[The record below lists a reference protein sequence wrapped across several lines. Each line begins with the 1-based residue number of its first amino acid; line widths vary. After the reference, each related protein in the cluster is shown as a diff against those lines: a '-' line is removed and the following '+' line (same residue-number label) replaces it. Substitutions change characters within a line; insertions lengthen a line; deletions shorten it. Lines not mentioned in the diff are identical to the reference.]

1 MYVLIYFLSVSLS
14 QYISNI
20 TMDVTTDN
28 EENFNY
34 SRQDSLLLI
43 GLFIVAIILQAVNN
57 LIINYAIWVMLVY
70 LLVSV
75 SITLTLT
82 TLRKQRIEKTREEI
96 TQIYEILHNLVDKK
110 GKGVDFNN
118 VPFTLEH
125 KYNTINKIDVI
136 VDPITFDDKY
146 LPEYLN
152 QLNNFLS
159 TYTWNYE
166 LHLEERKIS
175 FVGYDK
181 PPTVARWK
189 GSWLRPTRF
198 FSLGITGKGE
208 FGWLPDKVDKKRLG
222 KSQFLD
228 EMGNPLP
235 ADMELPSAPQGLVC
249 GAPLSLDTIIPT
261 TKGYKTM
268 GTIQVG
274 DYVFDRNN
282 TPTKVVNVL
291 DIHLANKMYLLT
303 FVNDKGKK
311 IKIKSDEV
319 HRFPTYINS
328 NTTEPINCEFLL
340 EGDVI
345 IGNNSVYTL
354 ESKEEIPQE
363 DVRCI
368 TVESPEH
375 IFLICDKKRLFFG
388 GKRYPYDAVFTYN
401 TGGGKSV
408 AIQNIIYGG
417 IAHRN
422 EVALSLIDPKYTE
435 FSAYKNMKGIV
446 GVANTTEETVEVLRI
461 AKLAM
466 YQRNQILAE
475 LKLKNIMDY
484 TPTKKSG
491 LVYVTGRDYR
501 EDDIIK
507 VRANK
512 VESTIPAKDLVE
524 LVNTNTHDVIEVC
537 LNDKDWIEV
546 NYNCVDFIY
555 SDEMKMLVTV
565 LDELA
570 EATQKSGIKD
580 QKAKEQDALKDE
592 IINLVTSI
600 TQLGRSSA
608 IHIISATQKPNSTVV
623 PTILRSNPLALDTL
637 VETLNQFKVTIR
649 DIKVGDK
656 ILGTDNQYYEVIDKT
671 PVHIPTKVY
680 SVSFTNG
687 NVICSDT
694 HQWTVHTSD
703 NSYSYVT
710 ESEDLVRNRDWFIE
724 NDIHFG
730 RYEDNIKLLDVS
742 LVEQT
747 ECVCITTNSPDNQF
761 LIYTDSGN
769 PIYTHNCGF
778 RAFCGRATE
787 TGASLVA
794 LDNNLAT
801 TIDSTYPGMGIVQ
814 SGGKNEFIRYYFSKF
829 EDLEEYYRQRGLD
842 ELGYSPIDSEFSGN
856 GKLEDLEGEIEITI
870 NRDKSKYEFEENSV
884 EIDNR
889 EEQDWREV

>member
-43 GLFIVAIILQAVNN
+43 GLFVVAIILQAVNS
-57 LIINYAIWVMLVY
+57 LIMNYAVWVMLTY

-96 TQIYEILHNLVDKK
+96 TQIYEILHSLVDKK

-125 KYNTINKIDVI
+125 KYNTINRIDVT
-136 VDPITFDDKY
+136 VDPVSFDDKY

-166 LHLEERKIS
+166 LHLEERKVS
-175 FVGYDK
+175 FIGYDK

-189 GSWLRPTRF
+189 GNWLRPTRF

-208 FGWLPDKVDKKRLG
+208 FGWLPDKVDKKKLG

-235 ADMELPSAPQGLVC
+235 ADMELPTAPQGLVC
-249 GAPLSLDTIIPT
+249 GA
-261 TKGYKTM
+261 
-268 GTIQVG
+268 
-274 DYVFDRNN
+274 
-282 TPTKVVNVL
+282 
-291 DIHLANKMYLLT
+291 
-303 FVNDKGKK
+303 
-311 IKIKSDEV
+311 
-319 HRFPTYINS
+319 
-328 NTTEPINCEFLL
+328 
-340 EGDVI
+340 
-345 IGNNSVYTL
+345 
-354 ESKEEIPQE
+354 
-363 DVRCI
+363 
-368 TVESPEH
+368 
-375 IFLICDKKRLFFG
+375 
-388 GKRYPYDAVFTYN
+388 

-408 AIQNIIYGG
+408 AVQNIIYGG

-435 FSAYKNMKGIV
+435 FSAYKGMKGIV
-446 GVANTTEETVEVLRI
+446 GVANTVEEAVEVLRI

-466 YQRNQILAE
+466 YQRNQRLAE

-501 EDDIIK
+501 EDDIVK
-507 VRANK
+507 VRTNK
-512 VESTIPAKDLVE
+512 VESTISVKDLVE

-555 SDEMKMLVTV
+555 TDEMKMLITV
-565 LDELA
+565 VDELA
-570 EATQKSGIKD
+570 ELSQKSGMKD
-580 QKAKEQDALKDE
+580 QKAKEQDALRDE
-592 IINLVTSI
+592 IMGLIASI
-600 TQLGRSSA
+600 TQLGRSAAVHA
-608 IHIISATQKPNSTVV
+608 IVCTQKPNHQIV
-623 PTILRSNPLALDTL
+623 PTVLRSNPLALDTL
-637 VETLNQFKVTIR
+637 VETSNHLKVSIR
-649 DIKVGDK
+649 DVKIGDK
-656 ILGTDNQYYEVIDKT
+656 ILGTDNQYYDVIDKT

-680 SVSFTNG
+680 SISFTNG

-694 HQWTVHTSD
+694 HQWTIHTSD

-710 ESEDLVRNRDWFIE
+710 ESEDLFRNKDWFIE

-730 RYEDNIKLLDVS
+730 RYEDDIKLLDVS

-829 EDLEEYYRQRGLD
+829 EDLEDYYKQRGLD
-842 ELGYSPIDSEFSGN
+842 ELGYSPLDADYTGADAVV
-856 GKLEDLEGEIEITI
+856 EDLEGEIEITVP
-870 NRDKSKYEFEENSV
+870 RDKTEFEFEEDRV

-889 EEQDWREV
+889 DDQKWGEV

>member
-43 GLFIVAIILQAVNN
+43 GLFVVAIILQAVNN
-57 LIINYAIWVMLVY
+57 LIINYAIWVMLTY

-125 KYNTINKIDVI
+125 KYNTINRIDVT

-166 LHLEERKIS
+166 LHLEERLVS

-181 PPTVARWK
+181 PPTVARWQ

-198 FSLGITGKGE
+198 FTLGITGKGE
-208 FGWLPDKVDKKRLG
+208 IAWMPDKVDKKRLG

-228 EMGNPLP
+228 EMGNPIP
-235 ADMELPSAPQGLVC
+235 TDMELPTAPQGLVC
-249 GAPLSLDTIIPT
+249 GA
-261 TKGYKTM
+261 
-268 GTIQVG
+268 
-274 DYVFDRNN
+274 
-282 TPTKVVNVL
+282 
-291 DIHLANKMYLLT
+291 
-303 FVNDKGKK
+303 
-311 IKIKSDEV
+311 
-319 HRFPTYINS
+319 
-328 NTTEPINCEFLL
+328 
-340 EGDVI
+340 
-345 IGNNSVYTL
+345 
-354 ESKEEIPQE
+354 
-363 DVRCI
+363 
-368 TVESPEH
+368 
-375 IFLICDKKRLFFG
+375 
-388 GKRYPYDAVFTYN
+388 

-435 FSAYKNMKGIV
+435 FSAYKDMKGIV
-446 GVANTTEETVEVLRI
+446 GVANTVEEAVEVLRI
-461 AKLAM
+461 AKMAM
-466 YQRNQILAE
+466 YQRNQVLAD

-484 TPTKKSG
+484 KPTKKSG

-501 EDDIIK
+501 EEDIIK
-507 VRANK
+507 VRTNK
-512 VESTIPAKDLVE
+512 VESNISAKDLVE
-524 LVNTNTHDVIEVC
+524 LVNTNTQDTIEVC
-537 LNDKDWIEV
+537 LNDTDWIEV
-546 NYNCVDFIY
+546 NYNCVKFIY
-555 SDEMKMLVTV
+555 TDEMKMLITV

-570 EATQKSGIKD
+570 ELSMPSGLKD
-580 QKAKEQDALKDE
+580 QKSKDQDALRAE
-592 IINLVTSI
+592 VISLVTSI
-600 TQLGRSSA
+600 TQLGRSTA
-608 IHIISATQKPNSTVV
+608 IHVISATQKPNASVV

>member
-1 MYVLIYFLSVSLS
+1 MYVLIYFLAVSLS
-14 QYISNI
+14 QYISNL
-20 TMDVTTDN
+20 TMNVTTDN

-34 SRQDSLLLI
+34 STSDSLLLVGMLLVAVI
-43 GLFIVAIILQAVNN
+43 LQILNSLFIS
-57 LIINYAIWVMLVY
+57 YAMWIMLVY
-70 LLVSV
+70 LVTCMG
-75 SITLTLT
+75 ITLTMT
-82 TLRKQRIEKTREEI
+82 ALRKQRIEKTREEI
-96 TQIYEILHNLVDKK
+96 TQIYEILHSLVDKK

-125 KYNTINKIDVI
+125 KYNTINRIDVI
-136 VDPITFDDKY
+136 VDPVSFDDKY

-166 LHLEERKIS
+166 LHLEERKVS
-175 FVGYDK
+175 FIGYDK

-189 GSWLRPTRF
+189 GNWLRPTRF

-208 FGWLPDKVDKKRLG
+208 FGWLPDKVDKKKLG

-235 ADMELPSAPQGLVC
+235 ADMELSTAPQGLVC
-249 GAPLSLDTIIPT
+249 GAPLCLDTIIPT

-282 TPTKVVNVL
+282 TPTKVVDVL

-328 NTTEPINCEFLL
+328 NTTEPINGEFLL

-375 IFLICDKKRLFFG
+375 IFLICDKKKLFFG
-388 GKRYPYDAVFTYN
+388 GKKYPYDAVFTYN

-408 AIQNIIYGG
+408 AVQNIIYGG

-435 FSAYKNMKGIV
+435 FSAYKGMKGIV
-446 GVANTTEETVEVLRI
+446 GVANTVEEAVEVLRI

-466 YQRNQILAE
+466 YQRNQRLAE

-501 EDDIIK
+501 EDDIVK
-507 VRANK
+507 VRTNK
-512 VESTIPAKDLVE
+512 VESTISVKDLVE

-555 SDEMKMLVTV
+555 TDEMKMLITV
-565 LDELA
+565 VDELA
-570 EATQKSGIKD
+570 ELSQKSGMKD
-580 QKAKEQDALKDE
+580 QKAKEQDALRDE
-592 IINLVTSI
+592 IMGLIASI
-600 TQLGRSSA
+600 TQLGRSAA
-608 IHIISATQKPNSTVV
+608 IHAIVCTQKPNASVV
-623 PTILRSNPLALDTL
+623 PTVLRSNPLALDTL
-637 VETLNQFKVTIR
+637 VVTDSGDKLLR
-649 DIKVGDK
+649 DITLKDKVF
-656 ILGTDNQYYEVIDKT
+656 GTDNKFHNILDIT
-671 PVHIPTKVY
+671 PTHTPRLMCKLTF
-680 SVSFTNG
+680 SNG
-687 NVICSDT
+687 VVCCSGN
-694 HQWTVHTSD
+694 HQWTVYTD
-703 NSYSYVT
+703 YDYSYVT
-710 ESEDLVRNRDWFIE
+710 ETEDLLLNKNWYIKQKVI
-724 NDIHFG
+724 FG
-730 RYEDNIKLLDVS
+730 RYEDNITLVDVEEIPS
-742 LVEQT
+742 VPCKCLVTDT
-747 ECVCITTNSPDNQF
+747 EDGLFMIN
-761 LIYTDSGN
+761 
-769 PIYTHNCGF
+769 
-778 RAFCGRATE
+778 TE
-787 TGASLVA
+787 
-794 LDNNLAT
+794 
-801 TIDSTYPGMGIVQ
+801 
-814 SGGKNEFIRYYFSKF
+814 E
-829 EDLEEYYRQRGLD
+829 LD
-842 ELGYSPIDSEFSGN
+842 EN
-856 GKLEDLEGEIEITI
+856 
-870 NRDKSKYEFEENSV
+870 N
-884 EIDNR
+884 
-889 EEQDWREV
+889 

>member
-1 MYVLIYFLSVSLS
+1 MYVLIYFLAVSLS
-14 QYISNI
+14 QYISNL
-20 TMDVTTDN
+20 TMNVTTDN

-34 SRQDSLLLI
+34 STSDSLLLVGMLLVAVI
-43 GLFIVAIILQAVNN
+43 LQILNNLFIS
-57 LIINYAIWVMLVY
+57 YAMWIMLVY
-70 LLVSV
+70 LVTCMG
-75 SITLTLT
+75 ITLTMT
-82 TLRKQRIEKTREEI
+82 ALRKQRIEKTREEI
-96 TQIYEILHNLVDKK
+96 TQIYEILHSLVDKK

-125 KYNTINKIDVI
+125 KYNTINRIDVT
-136 VDPITFDDKY
+136 VDPVSFDDKY

-166 LHLEERKIS
+166 LHLEERKVS
-175 FVGYDK
+175 FIGYDK

-189 GSWLRPTRF
+189 GNWLRPTRF

-235 ADMELPSAPQGLVC
+235 ADMELPTAPQGLVC

-268 GTIQVG
+268 GTVQVG

-282 TPTKVVNVL
+282 TPTKVVDVL

-319 HRFPTYINS
+319 HRFPTYVSS
-328 NTTEPINCEFLL
+328 NTTEPINGEFLL

-375 IFLICDKKRLFFG
+375 IFLICDKKKLFFG
-388 GKRYPYDAVFTYN
+388 GKKYPYDAVFTYN

-408 AIQNIIYGG
+408 AVQNIIYGG

-422 EVALSLIDPKYTE
+422 EVALSLVDPKFTE
-435 FSAYKNMKGIV
+435 FSAYKGMKGIV
-446 GVANTTEETVEVLRI
+446 GVANTVEEAVEVLRI

-466 YQRNQILAE
+466 YQRNQRLAE

-484 TPTKKSG
+484 KPTKKSG

-507 VRANK
+507 VRTNK
-512 VESTIPAKDLVE
+512 VESTISAKDLVE

-537 LNDKDWIEV
+537 LNEKDWVEV
-546 NYNCVDFIY
+546 NYNCVNFIY
-555 SDEMKMLVTV
+555 TDEMKMLITV
-565 LDELA
+565 VDELA
-570 EATQKSGIKD
+570 ELAVSSGLKD
-580 QKAKEQDALKDE
+580 QKSKEQDALRAE
-592 IINLVTSI
+592 IINLIASI
-600 TQLGRSSA
+600 TQLGRSAA
-608 IHIISATQKPNSTVV
+608 IHAIVCTQKPSHQVLPTV
-623 PTILRSNPLALDTL
+623 IRSNPLATDTF
-637 VETLNQFKVTIR
+637 VEV
-649 DIKVGDK
+649 
-656 ILGTDNQYYEVIDKT
+656 
-671 PVHIPTKVY
+671 
-680 SVSFTNG
+680 
-687 NVICSDT
+687 
-694 HQWTVHTSD
+694 
-703 NSYSYVT
+703 
-710 ESEDLVRNRDWFIE
+710 
-724 NDIHFG
+724 
-730 RYEDNIKLLDVS
+730 
-742 LVEQT
+742 
-747 ECVCITTNSPDNQF
+747 
-761 LIYTDSGN
+761 
-769 PIYTHNCGF
+769 
-778 RAFCGRATE
+778 
-787 TGASLVA
+787 
-794 LDNNLAT
+794 
-801 TIDSTYPGMGIVQ
+801 
-814 SGGKNEFIRYYFSKF
+814 
-829 EDLEEYYRQRGLD
+829 LD
-842 ELGYSPIDSEFSGN
+842 ESDE
-856 GKLEDLEGEIEITI
+856 
-870 NRDKSKYEFEENSV
+870 
-884 EIDNR
+884 
-889 EEQDWREV
+889 

>member
-1 MYVLIYFLSVSLS
+1 MYVLIYFLVVSLS
-14 QYISNI
+14 QYISNL
-20 TMDVTTDN
+20 TMNVTTDN

-34 SRQDSLLLI
+34 STSDSVLLVGMLLVAVI
-43 GLFIVAIILQAVNN
+43 LQILNSLFIS
-57 LIINYAIWVMLVY
+57 YAMWIMLVY
-70 LLVSV
+70 LVTCMG
-75 SITLTLT
+75 ITLTMT
-82 TLRKQRIEKTREEI
+82 ALRKQRIEKTREEI
-96 TQIYEILHNLVDKK
+96 TQIYEILHSLVDKK

-125 KYNTINKIDVI
+125 KYNTINRIDVT
-136 VDPITFDDKY
+136 VDPVSFDDKY

-166 LHLEERKIS
+166 LHLEERKVS
-175 FVGYDK
+175 FIGYDK

-189 GSWLRPTRF
+189 GNWLRPTRF

-235 ADMELPSAPQGLVC
+235 ADMELPTAPQGLVC
-249 GAPLSLDTIIPT
+249 GAPLSLDTVIPT

-282 TPTKVVNVL
+282 TPTKVVDVL

-328 NTTEPINCEFLL
+328 NTTEPINGEFLL

-375 IFLICDKKRLFFG
+375 IFLICDKKKLFFG
-388 GKRYPYDAVFTYN
+388 GKKYPYDAVFTYN

-408 AIQNIIYGG
+408 AVQNIIYGG

-435 FSAYKNMKGIV
+435 FSAYKGMKGIV
-446 GVANTTEETVEVLRI
+446 GVANTVEEAVEVLRI

-466 YQRNQILAE
+466 YQRNQRLAE

-484 TPTKKSG
+484 KPTKKSG

-507 VRANK
+507 VRTNK
-512 VESTIPAKDLVE
+512 VESTISAKDLVE
-524 LVNTNTHDVIEVC
+524 LVNTNTHDMIEVC

-555 SDEMKMLVTV
+555 TDEMKMLITV
-565 LDELA
+565 VDELA
-570 EATQKSGIKD
+570 ELSQKSGMKD
-580 QKAKEQDALKDE
+580 QKAKEQDALRDE
-592 IINLVTSI
+592 IMGLIASI
-600 TQLGRSSA
+600 TQLGRSAA
-608 IHIISATQKPNSTVV
+608 IHAIVCTQKPNHQIV
-623 PTILRSNPLALDTL
+623 PTVLRSNPLANDTL
-637 VETLNQFKVTIR
+637 VEV
-649 DIKVGDK
+649 
-656 ILGTDNQYYEVIDKT
+656 
-671 PVHIPTKVY
+671 
-680 SVSFTNG
+680 
-687 NVICSDT
+687 
-694 HQWTVHTSD
+694 
-703 NSYSYVT
+703 
-710 ESEDLVRNRDWFIE
+710 
-724 NDIHFG
+724 
-730 RYEDNIKLLDVS
+730 
-742 LVEQT
+742 
-747 ECVCITTNSPDNQF
+747 
-761 LIYTDSGN
+761 
-769 PIYTHNCGF
+769 
-778 RAFCGRATE
+778 
-787 TGASLVA
+787 
-794 LDNNLAT
+794 
-801 TIDSTYPGMGIVQ
+801 
-814 SGGKNEFIRYYFSKF
+814 
-829 EDLEEYYRQRGLD
+829 LD
-842 ELGYSPIDSEFSGN
+842 ESDE
-856 GKLEDLEGEIEITI
+856 
-870 NRDKSKYEFEENSV
+870 
-884 EIDNR
+884 
-889 EEQDWREV
+889 